1 MEDLAEYHGRISRR
15 QAEEILNEAGRDGS
29 YLIRD
34 SASAAGSY
42 CVCVLCD
49 GWVYTYRVFKQKD
62 KFFSL
67 SLQVAPG
74 MKERLFR
81 NVGNLI
87 AAFKFPDQGISVPL
101 FQNKYIRTV
110 STCCKCAPEGL
121 LTQGGKLWKCSKCC
135 KL

>member
-1 MEDLAEYHGRISRR
+1 MEELAEYHGSISKR

-34 SASAAGSY
+34 SMSSAGSY

-62 KFFSL
+62 GL
-67 SLQVAPG
+67 WTIEVAPG

-81 NVGNLI
+81 KVSNLI
-87 AAFKFPDQGISVPL
+87 AAFKIPDQGISVPL
-101 FQNKYIRTV
+101 FQSKHLRTV
-110 STCCKCAPEGL
+110 STCCKCEQDL
-121 LTQGGKLWKCSKCC
+121 STKTEYYQQYR
-135 KL
+135 

>member
-1 MEDLAEYHGRISRR
+1 MENLAEYHGRISKT

-62 KFFSL
+62 GL
-67 SLQVAPG
+67 WTIEVAPG

-87 AAFKFPDQGISVPL
+87 DAFKIPDQGIYVPL
-101 FQNKYIRTV
+101 LYPVNRAK
-110 STCCKCAPEGL
+110 
-121 LTQGGKLWKCSKCC
+121 
-135 KL
+135 

>member
-1 MEDLAEYHGRISRR
+1 MEDLAEYHGRISKR

-62 KFFSL
+62 GL
-67 SLQVAPG
+67 WTIEVAPG

-87 AAFKFPDQGISVPL
+87 DAFKIPDQGIYVPL
-101 FQNKYIRTV
+101 LPPTSFERDQK
-110 STCCKCAPEGL
+110 K
-121 LTQGGKLWKCSKCC
+121 GKGPVKELEKSKR
-135 KL
+135 LEL

>member
-62 KFFSL
+62 AL
-67 SLQVAPG
+67 WTIAVAPG

-101 FQNKYIRTV
+101 LYPVNRTNKRAGNMLMFHVDINMKRPGIRFKNDSFQ
-110 STCCKCAPEGL
+110 
-121 LTQGGKLWKCSKCC
+121 
-135 KL
+135 